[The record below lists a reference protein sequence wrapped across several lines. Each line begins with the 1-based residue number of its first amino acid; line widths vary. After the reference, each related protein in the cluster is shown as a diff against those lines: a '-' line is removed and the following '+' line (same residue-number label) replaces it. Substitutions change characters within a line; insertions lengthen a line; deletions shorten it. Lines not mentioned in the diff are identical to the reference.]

1 MYGIRNGGDRKSEP
15 NSSELK
21 KSQSDLAAQM
31 GISVDTL
38 QNYKILSEMIP
49 ELEELLDTGVI
60 TKYLITIQMN
70 NLVRITYMCYA
81 YFILLVGERKK
92 MKELIDFI
100 IKETPAYANEFLPDL
115 KSLQNHIDN
124 TQSALEKKME
134 KIDKKDFAKIGEYYT
149 RIQELKDLKKK
160 IQEAERCIERNGEK
174 KSNRK
179 IPNKNTISKNTVKK
193 AKVNYNTDRTNESIA
208 HSLSED
214 FVHKCPVAFSF
225 DGERYIAKEWK
236 DILLKLCE
244 ILYNKNSNIFRKV
257 VLSKDMQ
264 GRSRTYFAEFDN
276 KTIKNSMIDGR
287 KIPGSNIYIETNHNV
302 NDICTIIK
310 NILKKY
316 NIPITTMKIYL
327 QVDCVEL
334 HNDKKSNRT
343 LVITGNNKNSKNS
356 DDYRFRKDTYVV
368 QSDPVNASLSRN
380 MGTPSHVEYL
390 HMAEGDKKRHKSRC
404 IEYDKRSATCRCVKS
419 PYYTSRCGGSSH
431 CQYYKEK
438 SSIM

>member
-1 MYGIRNGGDRKSEP
+1 MYGIRNGSANEKGNNRIGEP
-15 NSSELK
+15 NSSDDQ

-100 IKETPAYANEFLPDL
+100 IKETPAHANEFLPDL

-160 IQEAERCIERNGEK
+160 IQETEMCIEKSSESKSGK
-174 KSNRK
+174 KV
-179 IPNKNTISKNTVKK
+179 PVKNTDSKNTVKK
-193 AKVNYNTDRTNESIA
+193 GTVNHYRTQASA
-208 HSLSED
+208 S
-214 FVHKCPVAFSF
+214 
-225 DGERYIAKEWK
+225 
-236 DILLKLCE
+236 
-244 ILYNKNSNIFRKV
+244 SN
-257 VLSKDMQ
+257 
-264 GRSRTYFAEFDN
+264 G
-276 KTIKNSMIDGR
+276 
-287 KIPGSNIYIETNHNV
+287 
-302 NDICTIIK
+302 
-310 NILKKY
+310 
-316 NIPITTMKIYL
+316 
-327 QVDCVEL
+327 
-334 HNDKKSNRT
+334 NRT
-343 LVITGNNKNSKNS
+343 SVITGNNKNNKNS

-390 HMAEGDKKRHKSRC
+390 HMAEGDRKRHKSRC